1 MTTGRNSLA
10 AIQDEHHATKML
22 SSVKWASTS
31 GLSSSINYQ
40 KEYFLSVTWE
50 PHMNSASAC
59 CLFVVRPRPIGEKG
73 RPGTMTHSG
82 LSTRKEMLDGQNA
95 MWSSIQSTTHFPET
109 CLGKHSNAVFSV
121 FYLSF

>member
-1 MTTGRNSLA
+1 
-10 AIQDEHHATKML
+10 
-22 SSVKWASTS
+22 
-31 GLSSSINYQ
+31 
-40 KEYFLSVTWE
+40 
-50 PHMNSASAC
+50 MNSTC
-59 CLFVVRPRPIGEKG
+59 TYCLFVVRPGPIGGQG

-82 LSTRKEMLDGQNA
+82 LSIRKEMLYGQNA

>member
-1 MTTGRNSLA
+1 
-10 AIQDEHHATKML
+10 
-22 SSVKWASTS
+22 
-31 GLSSSINYQ
+31 
-40 KEYFLSVTWE
+40 
-50 PHMNSASAC
+50 MNSASAY
-59 CLFVVRPRPIGEKG
+59 CLLMARPTPIGKPG

-95 MWSSIQSTTHFPET
+95 VWSSIQSTTHFPET